1 MTITQ
6 LVTQAQAGSRAAFG
20 ELYESLAGDLYRM
33 ALYTLGSQQDAED
46 AVADTFA
53 EAWKG
58 IKNLREPEA
67 FRSWMFRILS
77 ARCKRQVAQIVTRKK
92 EIDLDSYYETAE
104 EAMPETATRRA
115 ELSEALGHT
124 LPGGA
129 ADRAALGGG
138 GLYHAGDC
146 EHAGD
151 AAGYGEQ
158 QALPFA
164 EKAAAAITRY
174 RWKGGGKVKDER
186 KTERN
191 TEWNGEAE
199 ADRDFLR
206 EKLKNAGDPALPA
219 SLSAAA
225 LFERMDAADQQAAA
239 PKKKGGVIWLQ
250 WRRWG
255 SIAAVLVLAA
265 GTAFLLQN
273 SSLQNKASQDESSYD
288 AALAPNEAENQD
300 QWNGAATGGPP
311 TDGLMMAPPPNPS
324 TAGGDGSVKK
334 EYATDEIDSDRG
346 LFEEFKSKIVSVG
359 EQPIPDMMDYD
370 AMAAV
375 SSQLF
380 GNDYEQAI
388 AMFYDSGERW
398 EGCKLPQSCAHY
410 FMLDKALYGFFPEES
425 RVVDYSGACA
435 TVLNEDEAAMLSAI
449 LQIEFTAKTE

>member
-1 MTITQ
+1 M
-6 LVTQAQAGSRAAFG
+6 
-20 ELYESLAGDLYRM
+20 
-33 ALYTLGSQQDAED
+33 
-46 AVADTFA
+46 
-53 EAWKG
+53 
-58 IKNLREPEA
+58 
-67 FRSWMFRILS
+67 
-77 ARCKRQVAQIVTRKK
+77 
-92 EIDLDSYYETAE
+92 
-104 EAMPETATRRA
+104 
-115 ELSEALGHT
+115 
-124 LPGGA
+124 
-129 ADRAALGGG
+129 
-138 GLYHAGDC
+138 
-146 EHAGD
+146 
-151 AAGYGEQ
+151 
-158 QALPFA
+158 
-164 EKAAAAITRY
+164 
-174 RWKGGGKVKDER
+174 KDER

-255 SIAAVLVLAA
+255 SIAAVLVLAV
-265 GTAFLLQN
+265 GVAFLLQN
-273 SSLQNKASQDESSYD
+273 GTLQKKSFNEPTPAEPGYD
-288 AALAPNEAENQD
+288 MAMAPNGAENRD
-300 QWNGAATGGPP
+300 LWNGSAGEVPETGGPG

-398 EGCKLPQSCAHY
+398 EGCELPTSCAHY
-410 FMLDKALYGFFPEES
+410 FMLDKALYGFFPEER

>member
-1 MTITQ
+1 M
-6 LVTQAQAGSRAAFG
+6 
-20 ELYESLAGDLYRM
+20 
-33 ALYTLGSQQDAED
+33 
-46 AVADTFA
+46 
-53 EAWKG
+53 
-58 IKNLREPEA
+58 
-67 FRSWMFRILS
+67 
-77 ARCKRQVAQIVTRKK
+77 
-92 EIDLDSYYETAE
+92 
-104 EAMPETATRRA
+104 
-115 ELSEALGHT
+115 
-124 LPGGA
+124 
-129 ADRAALGGG
+129 
-138 GLYHAGDC
+138 
-146 EHAGD
+146 
-151 AAGYGEQ
+151 
-158 QALPFA
+158 
-164 EKAAAAITRY
+164 
-174 RWKGGGKVKDER
+174 KDER

-239 PKKKGGVIWLQ
+239 PEKKGSVIWLQ
-250 WRRWG
+250 WKRWG
-255 SIAAVLVLAA
+255 SAAAVLVLAV
-265 GTAFLLQN
+265 GVAFLLRDGELQKK
-273 SSLQNKASQDESSYD
+273 SSDELVSGEPGYDMAAS
-288 AALAPNEAENQD
+288 PNEAENQD

-334 EYATDEIDSDRG
+334 EYATDEIDSNRG

-398 EGCKLPQSCAHY
+398 EGCELPTSCAHY
-410 FMLDKALYGFFPEES
+410 FMLDKTLYGFFPEER

>member
-1 MTITQ
+1 M
-6 LVTQAQAGSRAAFG
+6 
-20 ELYESLAGDLYRM
+20 
-33 ALYTLGSQQDAED
+33 
-46 AVADTFA
+46 
-53 EAWKG
+53 
-58 IKNLREPEA
+58 
-67 FRSWMFRILS
+67 
-77 ARCKRQVAQIVTRKK
+77 
-92 EIDLDSYYETAE
+92 
-104 EAMPETATRRA
+104 
-115 ELSEALGHT
+115 
-124 LPGGA
+124 
-129 ADRAALGGG
+129 
-138 GLYHAGDC
+138 
-146 EHAGD
+146 
-151 AAGYGEQ
+151 
-158 QALPFA
+158 
-164 EKAAAAITRY
+164 
-174 RWKGGGKVKDER
+174 KDER

-191 TEWNGEAE
+191 TEWNDEAE

-206 EKLKNAGDPALPA
+206 EKLKNAGNPALPA

-255 SIAAVLVLAA
+255 SAAAVLVLAV
-265 GTAFLLQN
+265 GVAFLLQN
-273 SSLQNKASQDESSYD
+273 GTLQKKSFNEPTPAEPGYD
-288 AALAPNEAENQD
+288 MAMAPNGAENRD
-300 QWNGAATGGPP
+300 LWNGSAGEVPETGGPG

-410 FMLDKALYGFFPEES
+410 FMLDKALYGFFPEEN

>member
-1 MTITQ
+1 MTDREKKLNTDREW
-6 LVTQAQAGSRAAFG
+6 LADELMRAGS
-20 ELYESLAGDLYRM
+20 
-33 ALYTLGSQQDAED
+33 
-46 AVADTFA
+46 
-53 EAWKG
+53 
-58 IKNLREPEA
+58 
-67 FRSWMFRILS
+67 
-77 ARCKRQVAQIVTRKK
+77 
-92 EIDLDSYYETAE
+92 
-104 EAMPETATRRA
+104 
-115 ELSEALGHT
+115 
-124 LPGGA
+124 
-129 ADRAALGGG
+129 
-138 GLYHAGDC
+138 
-146 EHAGD
+146 
-151 AAGYGEQ
+151 
-158 QALPFA
+158 
-164 EKAAAAITRY
+164 
-174 RWKGGGKVKDER
+174 
-186 KTERN
+186 
-191 TEWNGEAE
+191 
-199 ADRDFLR
+199 
-206 EKLKNAGDPALPA
+206 PALPS

-273 SSLQNKASQDESSYD
+273 SSLQNKTSQDEPSYD
-288 AALAPNEAENQD
+288 MALAPNEAENQD
-300 QWNGAATGGPP
+300 QWNGAAPG
-311 TDGLMMAPPPNPS
+311 GLMMAPPPNPS

-334 EYATDEIDSDRG
+334 EYATDEIDSNRG

-398 EGCKLPQSCAHY
+398 EDCKLPQSCAHY

-449 LQIEFTAKTE
+449 LQIEFTMKTE

>member
-1 MTITQ
+1 M
-6 LVTQAQAGSRAAFG
+6 
-20 ELYESLAGDLYRM
+20 
-33 ALYTLGSQQDAED
+33 
-46 AVADTFA
+46 
-53 EAWKG
+53 
-58 IKNLREPEA
+58 
-67 FRSWMFRILS
+67 
-77 ARCKRQVAQIVTRKK
+77 
-92 EIDLDSYYETAE
+92 
-104 EAMPETATRRA
+104 
-115 ELSEALGHT
+115 
-124 LPGGA
+124 
-129 ADRAALGGG
+129 
-138 GLYHAGDC
+138 
-146 EHAGD
+146 
-151 AAGYGEQ
+151 
-158 QALPFA
+158 
-164 EKAAAAITRY
+164 
-174 RWKGGGKVKDER
+174 KDER

-191 TEWNGEAE
+191 TEWSDEAE

-288 AALAPNEAENQD
+288 AALAPNEAENRD
-300 QWNGAATGGPP
+300 LWNGSAGEVPETGGPG
-311 TDGLMMAPPPNPS
+311 TDGLMMAPPPNPT
-324 TAGGDGSVKK
+324 TAGGDNKK
-334 EYATDEIDSDRG
+334 TESRPDGYFGALESEIIAPTGELPTPDLTD
-346 LFEEFKSKIVSVG
+346 F
-359 EQPIPDMMDYD
+359 D

-380 GNDYEQAI
+380 GGDYDQAI

-398 EGCKLPQSCAHY
+398 EGCELPTSCAHY
-410 FMLDKALYGFFPEES
+410 FMLDKTLYGFFPKER

>member
-1 MTITQ
+1 M
-6 LVTQAQAGSRAAFG
+6 
-20 ELYESLAGDLYRM
+20 
-33 ALYTLGSQQDAED
+33 
-46 AVADTFA
+46 
-53 EAWKG
+53 
-58 IKNLREPEA
+58 
-67 FRSWMFRILS
+67 
-77 ARCKRQVAQIVTRKK
+77 
-92 EIDLDSYYETAE
+92 
-104 EAMPETATRRA
+104 
-115 ELSEALGHT
+115 
-124 LPGGA
+124 
-129 ADRAALGGG
+129 
-138 GLYHAGDC
+138 
-146 EHAGD
+146 
-151 AAGYGEQ
+151 
-158 QALPFA
+158 
-164 EKAAAAITRY
+164 
-174 RWKGGGKVKDER
+174 KDER

-288 AALAPNEAENQD
+288 AALAPNEAENRD
-300 QWNGAATGGPP
+300 LWNGSAGEVPETGGPG
-311 TDGLMMAPPPNPS
+311 TDGLMMAPPPNPT
-324 TAGGDGSVKK
+324 TAGGDNKK
-334 EYATDEIDSDRG
+334 TESRPDGYFGALESEIIAPTGELPTPDLTD
-346 LFEEFKSKIVSVG
+346 F
-359 EQPIPDMMDYD
+359 D

-380 GNDYEQAI
+380 GGDYDQAI

-398 EGCKLPQSCAHY
+398 EGCELPTSCAHY
-410 FMLDKALYGFFPEES
+410 FMLDKTLYGFFPEER

>member
-1 MTITQ
+1 M
-6 LVTQAQAGSRAAFG
+6 
-20 ELYESLAGDLYRM
+20 
-33 ALYTLGSQQDAED
+33 
-46 AVADTFA
+46 
-53 EAWKG
+53 
-58 IKNLREPEA
+58 
-67 FRSWMFRILS
+67 
-77 ARCKRQVAQIVTRKK
+77 
-92 EIDLDSYYETAE
+92 
-104 EAMPETATRRA
+104 
-115 ELSEALGHT
+115 
-124 LPGGA
+124 
-129 ADRAALGGG
+129 
-138 GLYHAGDC
+138 
-146 EHAGD
+146 
-151 AAGYGEQ
+151 
-158 QALPFA
+158 
-164 EKAAAAITRY
+164 
-174 RWKGGGKVKDER
+174 KDER

-191 TEWNGEAE
+191 TEWSDEAE
-199 ADRDFLR
+199 ADRGFLR

-225 LFERMDAADQQAAA
+225 LFARMDTEDAKNAGEAFPSQE
-239 PKKKGGVIWLQ
+239 KKQNVIRVQ

-273 SSLQNKASQDESSYD
+273 SSLQNKTSQDEPSYD
-288 AALAPNEAENQD
+288 MALAPNEVENQD
-300 QWNGAATGGPP
+300 QWNGAPP
-311 TDGLMMAPPPNPS
+311 GGLMMAPPPNPS

-410 FMLDKALYGFFPEES
+410 FMLDKALYGFFPEER
-425 RVVDYSGACA
+425 RVVDYGGACA

>member
-1 MTITQ
+1 M
-6 LVTQAQAGSRAAFG
+6 
-20 ELYESLAGDLYRM
+20 
-33 ALYTLGSQQDAED
+33 
-46 AVADTFA
+46 
-53 EAWKG
+53 
-58 IKNLREPEA
+58 
-67 FRSWMFRILS
+67 
-77 ARCKRQVAQIVTRKK
+77 
-92 EIDLDSYYETAE
+92 
-104 EAMPETATRRA
+104 
-115 ELSEALGHT
+115 
-124 LPGGA
+124 
-129 ADRAALGGG
+129 
-138 GLYHAGDC
+138 
-146 EHAGD
+146 
-151 AAGYGEQ
+151 
-158 QALPFA
+158 
-164 EKAAAAITRY
+164 
-174 RWKGGGKVKDER
+174 KDER

-191 TEWNGEAE
+191 TEWNDEAE

-225 LFERMDAADQQAAA
+225 LFERMDAADQQADA
-239 PKKKGGVIWLQ
+239 PKKKGSVIWLQ

-273 SSLQNKASQDESSYD
+273 SSLQNKVSQDESSYD

-300 QWNGAATGGPP
+300 QWTGGPP
-311 TDGLMMAPPPNPS
+311 ADGLMMAPPPNPS

-398 EGCKLPQSCAHY
+398 ESCKLPQSCAHY
-410 FMLDKALYGFFPEES
+410 FMLDKALYGFFPEER
-425 RVVDYSGACA
+425 RVVDYGGAYA

>member
-1 MTITQ
+1 M
-6 LVTQAQAGSRAAFG
+6 
-20 ELYESLAGDLYRM
+20 
-33 ALYTLGSQQDAED
+33 
-46 AVADTFA
+46 
-53 EAWKG
+53 
-58 IKNLREPEA
+58 
-67 FRSWMFRILS
+67 
-77 ARCKRQVAQIVTRKK
+77 
-92 EIDLDSYYETAE
+92 
-104 EAMPETATRRA
+104 
-115 ELSEALGHT
+115 
-124 LPGGA
+124 
-129 ADRAALGGG
+129 
-138 GLYHAGDC
+138 
-146 EHAGD
+146 
-151 AAGYGEQ
+151 
-158 QALPFA
+158 
-164 EKAAAAITRY
+164 
-174 RWKGGGKVKDER
+174 KDER

-206 EKLKNAGDPALPA
+206 EKLKNAGDPALPS

-239 PKKKGGVIWLQ
+239 SKKKGGVIWLQ

-288 AALAPNEAENQD
+288 AA
-300 QWNGAATGGPP
+300 TGGPP

-324 TAGGDGSVKK
+324 TAGGDGSEKK
-334 EYATDEIDSDRG
+334 EYSTTDEIDSDRG

-410 FMLDKALYGFFPEES
+410 FMLDKALYGFFPEEN

>member
-1 MTITQ
+1 M
-6 LVTQAQAGSRAAFG
+6 
-20 ELYESLAGDLYRM
+20 
-33 ALYTLGSQQDAED
+33 
-46 AVADTFA
+46 
-53 EAWKG
+53 
-58 IKNLREPEA
+58 
-67 FRSWMFRILS
+67 
-77 ARCKRQVAQIVTRKK
+77 
-92 EIDLDSYYETAE
+92 
-104 EAMPETATRRA
+104 
-115 ELSEALGHT
+115 
-124 LPGGA
+124 
-129 ADRAALGGG
+129 
-138 GLYHAGDC
+138 
-146 EHAGD
+146 
-151 AAGYGEQ
+151 
-158 QALPFA
+158 
-164 EKAAAAITRY
+164 
-174 RWKGGGKVKDER
+174 KDER

-191 TEWNGEAE
+191 TEWNDEAE

-239 PKKKGGVIWLQ
+239 PKKKGGAIWLQ

-288 AALAPNEAENQD
+288 AALAPNEAENRD
-300 QWNGAATGGPP
+300 MWNGSADEAPGPG
-311 TDGLMMAPPPNPS
+311 GLMMAPPPNPT
-324 TAGGDGSVKK
+324 TAGGDGDSKK
-334 EYATDEIDSDRG
+334 QENPPSGQLNFGRLEDIESEIIASPGELPTPDLTD
-346 LFEEFKSKIVSVG
+346 F
-359 EQPIPDMMDYD
+359 D

-398 EGCKLPQSCAHY
+398 EGCELPTSCAHY
-410 FMLDKALYGFFPEES
+410 FMLDKTLYGFFPEER

>member
-1 MTITQ
+1 MTDREKKLNTDREW
-6 LVTQAQAGSRAAFG
+6 LADELMRAGS
-20 ELYESLAGDLYRM
+20 
-33 ALYTLGSQQDAED
+33 
-46 AVADTFA
+46 
-53 EAWKG
+53 
-58 IKNLREPEA
+58 
-67 FRSWMFRILS
+67 
-77 ARCKRQVAQIVTRKK
+77 
-92 EIDLDSYYETAE
+92 
-104 EAMPETATRRA
+104 
-115 ELSEALGHT
+115 
-124 LPGGA
+124 
-129 ADRAALGGG
+129 
-138 GLYHAGDC
+138 
-146 EHAGD
+146 
-151 AAGYGEQ
+151 
-158 QALPFA
+158 
-164 EKAAAAITRY
+164 
-174 RWKGGGKVKDER
+174 
-186 KTERN
+186 
-191 TEWNGEAE
+191 
-199 ADRDFLR
+199 
-206 EKLKNAGDPALPA
+206 PALPS

-225 LFERMDAADQQAAA
+225 LFERMDAADQQADA
-239 PKKKGGVIWLQ
+239 PKKKGSVIWLQ

-273 SSLQNKASQDESSYD
+273 SSLQNKTSQDEPSYD
-288 AALAPNEAENQD
+288 MALAPNEAENQD
-300 QWNGAATGGPP
+300 QWNGAAPG
-311 TDGLMMAPPPNPS
+311 GLMMAPPPNPS

-398 EGCKLPQSCAHY
+398 EGCELPTSCAHY
-410 FMLDKALYGFFPEES
+410 FMLDKTLYGFFPEER

>member
-1 MTITQ
+1 M
-6 LVTQAQAGSRAAFG
+6 
-20 ELYESLAGDLYRM
+20 
-33 ALYTLGSQQDAED
+33 
-46 AVADTFA
+46 
-53 EAWKG
+53 
-58 IKNLREPEA
+58 
-67 FRSWMFRILS
+67 
-77 ARCKRQVAQIVTRKK
+77 
-92 EIDLDSYYETAE
+92 
-104 EAMPETATRRA
+104 
-115 ELSEALGHT
+115 
-124 LPGGA
+124 
-129 ADRAALGGG
+129 
-138 GLYHAGDC
+138 
-146 EHAGD
+146 
-151 AAGYGEQ
+151 
-158 QALPFA
+158 
-164 EKAAAAITRY
+164 
-174 RWKGGGKVKDER
+174 KDER

-191 TEWNGEAE
+191 TEWNDEAE

-239 PKKKGGVIWLQ
+239 PKKKGGAIWLQ

-311 TDGLMMAPPPNPS
+311 PGGL
-324 TAGGDGSVKK
+324 
-334 EYATDEIDSDRG
+334 
-346 LFEEFKSKIVSVG
+346 
-359 EQPIPDMMDYD
+359 MDYD

-398 EGCKLPQSCAHY
+398 EGCELPTSCAHY
-410 FMLDKALYGFFPEES
+410 FMLDKALYGFFPEEN

-435 TVLNEDEAAMLSAI
+435 TVLNEDEAAMRSAI
-449 LQIEFTAKTE
+449 LQIEFTATTD

>member
-1 MTITQ
+1 M
-6 LVTQAQAGSRAAFG
+6 
-20 ELYESLAGDLYRM
+20 
-33 ALYTLGSQQDAED
+33 
-46 AVADTFA
+46 
-53 EAWKG
+53 
-58 IKNLREPEA
+58 
-67 FRSWMFRILS
+67 
-77 ARCKRQVAQIVTRKK
+77 
-92 EIDLDSYYETAE
+92 
-104 EAMPETATRRA
+104 
-115 ELSEALGHT
+115 
-124 LPGGA
+124 
-129 ADRAALGGG
+129 
-138 GLYHAGDC
+138 
-146 EHAGD
+146 
-151 AAGYGEQ
+151 
-158 QALPFA
+158 
-164 EKAAAAITRY
+164 
-174 RWKGGGKVKDER
+174 KDER

-191 TEWNGEAE
+191 TEWSDEAE
-199 ADRDFLR
+199 ADRGFLR

-225 LFERMDAADQQAAA
+225 LFERMDAEEQRAAEPAA
-239 PKKKGGVIWLQ
+239 PAPEKKGGVIWLQ

-255 SIAAVLVLAA
+255 SAAAVLVLAA

-398 EGCKLPQSCAHY
+398 EGCELPTSCAHY
-410 FMLDKALYGFFPEES
+410 FMLDKTLYGFFPEER

>member
-1 MTITQ
+1 M
-6 LVTQAQAGSRAAFG
+6 
-20 ELYESLAGDLYRM
+20 
-33 ALYTLGSQQDAED
+33 
-46 AVADTFA
+46 
-53 EAWKG
+53 
-58 IKNLREPEA
+58 
-67 FRSWMFRILS
+67 
-77 ARCKRQVAQIVTRKK
+77 
-92 EIDLDSYYETAE
+92 
-104 EAMPETATRRA
+104 
-115 ELSEALGHT
+115 
-124 LPGGA
+124 
-129 ADRAALGGG
+129 
-138 GLYHAGDC
+138 
-146 EHAGD
+146 
-151 AAGYGEQ
+151 
-158 QALPFA
+158 
-164 EKAAAAITRY
+164 
-174 RWKGGGKVKDER
+174 KDER

-191 TEWNGEAE
+191 TEWNDEAE

-225 LFERMDAADQQAAA
+225 LFERMDAANQQADA

-288 AALAPNEAENQD
+288 AALAPNEAENRD
-300 QWNGAATGGPP
+300 MWNGSADEAPGPG
-311 TDGLMMAPPPNPS
+311 GLMMAPPPNPT
-324 TAGGDGSVKK
+324 TAGGDGDSKK
-334 EYATDEIDSDRG
+334 QENPPSGQLNFGRLEDIESEIIASPGELPTPDLTD
-346 LFEEFKSKIVSVG
+346 F
-359 EQPIPDMMDYD
+359 D

-398 EGCKLPQSCAHY
+398 EGCELPTSCAHY
-410 FMLDKALYGFFPEES
+410 FMLDKTLYGFFPEER

>member
-1 MTITQ
+1 M
-6 LVTQAQAGSRAAFG
+6 
-20 ELYESLAGDLYRM
+20 
-33 ALYTLGSQQDAED
+33 
-46 AVADTFA
+46 
-53 EAWKG
+53 
-58 IKNLREPEA
+58 
-67 FRSWMFRILS
+67 
-77 ARCKRQVAQIVTRKK
+77 
-92 EIDLDSYYETAE
+92 
-104 EAMPETATRRA
+104 
-115 ELSEALGHT
+115 
-124 LPGGA
+124 
-129 ADRAALGGG
+129 
-138 GLYHAGDC
+138 
-146 EHAGD
+146 
-151 AAGYGEQ
+151 
-158 QALPFA
+158 
-164 EKAAAAITRY
+164 
-174 RWKGGGKVKDER
+174 KDER
-186 KTERN
+186 KTERHI
-191 TEWNGEAE
+191 EWNDEAE

-225 LFERMDAADQQAAA
+225 LFARMDTEDAKNAGEAFPTQE
-239 PKKKGGVIWLQ
+239 KKQNVIRVQ

-288 AALAPNEAENQD
+288 AALAPNEAEDQD
-300 QWNGAATGGPP
+300 QWNDAATGGPP
-311 TDGLMMAPPPNPS
+311 TGGLMMAPPPNPT
-324 TAGGDGSVKK
+324 TAGGDGSERK
-334 EYATDEIDSDRG
+334 ENSITDEIDSDRD

-398 EGCKLPQSCAHY
+398 ADCKLPQSCAHY
-410 FMLDKALYGFFPEES
+410 FMLDKALYGFFPEEN

-449 LQIEFTAKTE
+449 LQIEFTMKTE

>member
-1 MTITQ
+1 M
-6 LVTQAQAGSRAAFG
+6 
-20 ELYESLAGDLYRM
+20 
-33 ALYTLGSQQDAED
+33 
-46 AVADTFA
+46 
-53 EAWKG
+53 
-58 IKNLREPEA
+58 
-67 FRSWMFRILS
+67 
-77 ARCKRQVAQIVTRKK
+77 
-92 EIDLDSYYETAE
+92 
-104 EAMPETATRRA
+104 
-115 ELSEALGHT
+115 
-124 LPGGA
+124 
-129 ADRAALGGG
+129 
-138 GLYHAGDC
+138 
-146 EHAGD
+146 
-151 AAGYGEQ
+151 
-158 QALPFA
+158 
-164 EKAAAAITRY
+164 
-174 RWKGGGKVKDER
+174 KDER

-191 TEWNGEAE
+191 TEWNDEAE

-225 LFERMDAADQQAAA
+225 LFERMDAADQQADA
-239 PKKKGGVIWLQ
+239 PKKKGSVIWLQ

-288 AALAPNEAENQD
+288 AALAPNEA
-300 QWNGAATGGPP
+300 ATGGPP
-311 TDGLMMAPPPNPS
+311 PGGLMMAPPPNPS

-398 EGCKLPQSCAHY
+398 EGCELPTSCAHY
-410 FMLDKALYGFFPEES
+410 FMLDKTLYGFFPEER

>member
-1 MTITQ
+1 M
-6 LVTQAQAGSRAAFG
+6 
-20 ELYESLAGDLYRM
+20 
-33 ALYTLGSQQDAED
+33 
-46 AVADTFA
+46 
-53 EAWKG
+53 
-58 IKNLREPEA
+58 
-67 FRSWMFRILS
+67 
-77 ARCKRQVAQIVTRKK
+77 
-92 EIDLDSYYETAE
+92 
-104 EAMPETATRRA
+104 
-115 ELSEALGHT
+115 
-124 LPGGA
+124 
-129 ADRAALGGG
+129 
-138 GLYHAGDC
+138 
-146 EHAGD
+146 
-151 AAGYGEQ
+151 
-158 QALPFA
+158 
-164 EKAAAAITRY
+164 
-174 RWKGGGKVKDER
+174 KDER

-191 TEWNGEAE
+191 TEWNDEAE

-225 LFERMDAADQQAAA
+225 LFERMDAADQQADA

-288 AALAPNEAENQD
+288 AALAPNEAENREM
-300 QWNGAATGGPP
+300 WNGSADEAPGPG
-311 TDGLMMAPPPNPS
+311 GLMMAPPPNPT
-324 TAGGDGSVKK
+324 TAGGDGDSKK
-334 EYATDEIDSDRG
+334 QENPPSGQLNFGRLEDIESEIIASPGELPTPDLTD
-346 LFEEFKSKIVSVG
+346 F
-359 EQPIPDMMDYD
+359 D

-398 EGCKLPQSCAHY
+398 EGCELPTSCAHY
-410 FMLDKALYGFFPEES
+410 FMLDKTLYGFFPEER

>member
-1 MTITQ
+1 M
-6 LVTQAQAGSRAAFG
+6 
-20 ELYESLAGDLYRM
+20 
-33 ALYTLGSQQDAED
+33 
-46 AVADTFA
+46 
-53 EAWKG
+53 
-58 IKNLREPEA
+58 
-67 FRSWMFRILS
+67 
-77 ARCKRQVAQIVTRKK
+77 
-92 EIDLDSYYETAE
+92 
-104 EAMPETATRRA
+104 
-115 ELSEALGHT
+115 
-124 LPGGA
+124 
-129 ADRAALGGG
+129 
-138 GLYHAGDC
+138 
-146 EHAGD
+146 
-151 AAGYGEQ
+151 
-158 QALPFA
+158 
-164 EKAAAAITRY
+164 
-174 RWKGGGKVKDER
+174 KDER
-186 KTERN
+186 KTERH
-191 TEWNGEAE
+191 TEWNDEAE

-225 LFERMDAADQQAAA
+225 LFERMDAADQQADA

-288 AALAPNEAENQD
+288 AALAPNEAENRD
-300 QWNGAATGGPP
+300 MWNGSADEAPGPG
-311 TDGLMMAPPPNPS
+311 GLMMAPPPNPT
-324 TAGGDGSVKK
+324 TAGGDGDSKK
-334 EYATDEIDSDRG
+334 QENPPSGQLNFGRLEDIESEIIASPGELPTPDLTD
-346 LFEEFKSKIVSVG
+346 F
-359 EQPIPDMMDYD
+359 D

-398 EGCKLPQSCAHY
+398 EGCELPTSCAHY
-410 FMLDKALYGFFPEES
+410 FMLDKTLYGFFPEER

>member
-1 MTITQ
+1 M
-6 LVTQAQAGSRAAFG
+6 
-20 ELYESLAGDLYRM
+20 
-33 ALYTLGSQQDAED
+33 
-46 AVADTFA
+46 
-53 EAWKG
+53 
-58 IKNLREPEA
+58 
-67 FRSWMFRILS
+67 
-77 ARCKRQVAQIVTRKK
+77 
-92 EIDLDSYYETAE
+92 
-104 EAMPETATRRA
+104 
-115 ELSEALGHT
+115 
-124 LPGGA
+124 
-129 ADRAALGGG
+129 
-138 GLYHAGDC
+138 
-146 EHAGD
+146 
-151 AAGYGEQ
+151 
-158 QALPFA
+158 
-164 EKAAAAITRY
+164 
-174 RWKGGGKVKDER
+174 KDER
-186 KTERN
+186 KTERH
-191 TEWNGEAE
+191 TEWNDEAE

-288 AALAPNEAENQD
+288 AALAPNEAENRD
-300 QWNGAATGGPP
+300 MWNGSADEAPGPG
-311 TDGLMMAPPPNPS
+311 GLMMAPPPNPT
-324 TAGGDGSVKK
+324 TAGGDGDSKK
-334 EYATDEIDSDRG
+334 QENPPSGQLNFGRLEDIESEIIASPGELPTPDLTD
-346 LFEEFKSKIVSVG
+346 F
-359 EQPIPDMMDYD
+359 D

-398 EGCKLPQSCAHY
+398 EGCELPTSCAHY
-410 FMLDKALYGFFPEES
+410 FMLDKTLYGFFPEER

>member
-1 MTITQ
+1 M
-6 LVTQAQAGSRAAFG
+6 
-20 ELYESLAGDLYRM
+20 
-33 ALYTLGSQQDAED
+33 
-46 AVADTFA
+46 
-53 EAWKG
+53 
-58 IKNLREPEA
+58 
-67 FRSWMFRILS
+67 
-77 ARCKRQVAQIVTRKK
+77 
-92 EIDLDSYYETAE
+92 
-104 EAMPETATRRA
+104 
-115 ELSEALGHT
+115 
-124 LPGGA
+124 
-129 ADRAALGGG
+129 
-138 GLYHAGDC
+138 
-146 EHAGD
+146 
-151 AAGYGEQ
+151 
-158 QALPFA
+158 
-164 EKAAAAITRY
+164 
-174 RWKGGGKVKDER
+174 KDER

-225 LFERMDAADQQAAA
+225 LFERMDAEEQRAAEPAA
-239 PKKKGGVIWLQ
+239 PAPMKKGGVIWLQ

-273 SSLQNKASQDESSYD
+273 SSLQNKTSQDEPSYD
-288 AALAPNEAENQD
+288 MALAPNEAENRD
-300 QWNGAATGGPP
+300 LWNGAAPG
-311 TDGLMMAPPPNPS
+311 GLMMAPPPNPS
-324 TAGGDGSVKK
+324 TAGGDGSEKK
-334 EYATDEIDSDRG
+334 EYSSADENDPKRG
-346 LFEEFKSKIVSVG
+346 QFGEFESKIVSVG

-398 EGCKLPQSCAHY
+398 EGCELPASCTHY
-410 FMLDKALYGFFPEES
+410 FMLDKTLYGFFPEER

>member
-1 MTITQ
+1 M
-6 LVTQAQAGSRAAFG
+6 
-20 ELYESLAGDLYRM
+20 
-33 ALYTLGSQQDAED
+33 
-46 AVADTFA
+46 
-53 EAWKG
+53 
-58 IKNLREPEA
+58 
-67 FRSWMFRILS
+67 
-77 ARCKRQVAQIVTRKK
+77 
-92 EIDLDSYYETAE
+92 
-104 EAMPETATRRA
+104 
-115 ELSEALGHT
+115 
-124 LPGGA
+124 
-129 ADRAALGGG
+129 
-138 GLYHAGDC
+138 
-146 EHAGD
+146 
-151 AAGYGEQ
+151 
-158 QALPFA
+158 
-164 EKAAAAITRY
+164 
-174 RWKGGGKVKDER
+174 KDER

-225 LFERMDAADQQAAA
+225 LFERMDAADQQADA
-239 PKKKGGVIWLQ
+239 PKKKGSVIWLQ

-300 QWNGAATGGPP
+300 QWNGAP
-311 TDGLMMAPPPNPS
+311 TNGLMMAPPPNPS
-324 TAGGDGSVKK
+324 TAGGDGSEKK
-334 EYATDEIDSDRG
+334 EYSTTDEIDSDRG

-380 GNDYEQAI
+380 GNDYDQAI

-398 EGCKLPQSCAHY
+398 EGCELPASCAHY
-410 FMLDKALYGFFPEES
+410 FMLDKTLYGFFPEER
-425 RVVDYSGACA
+425 RVVDYGGACA

>member
-1 MTITQ
+1 M
-6 LVTQAQAGSRAAFG
+6 
-20 ELYESLAGDLYRM
+20 
-33 ALYTLGSQQDAED
+33 
-46 AVADTFA
+46 
-53 EAWKG
+53 
-58 IKNLREPEA
+58 
-67 FRSWMFRILS
+67 
-77 ARCKRQVAQIVTRKK
+77 
-92 EIDLDSYYETAE
+92 
-104 EAMPETATRRA
+104 
-115 ELSEALGHT
+115 
-124 LPGGA
+124 
-129 ADRAALGGG
+129 
-138 GLYHAGDC
+138 
-146 EHAGD
+146 
-151 AAGYGEQ
+151 
-158 QALPFA
+158 
-164 EKAAAAITRY
+164 
-174 RWKGGGKVKDER
+174 KDER

-191 TEWNGEAE
+191 TEWNDEAE

-225 LFERMDAADQQAAA
+225 LFERMDAADQQADA

-265 GTAFLLQN
+265 GTAFLFQN

-311 TDGLMMAPPPNPS
+311 TDGLMMAPPPNPT
-324 TAGGDGSVKK
+324 TAGGDGDSKK
-334 EYATDEIDSDRG
+334 QENPPSGQLNFGRLEDIESEIIASPGELPTPDLTD
-346 LFEEFKSKIVSVG
+346 F
-359 EQPIPDMMDYD
+359 D

-398 EGCKLPQSCAHY
+398 EGCELPTSCAHY
-410 FMLDKALYGFFPEES
+410 FMLDKTLYGFFPEER

>member
-1 MTITQ
+1 M
-6 LVTQAQAGSRAAFG
+6 
-20 ELYESLAGDLYRM
+20 
-33 ALYTLGSQQDAED
+33 
-46 AVADTFA
+46 
-53 EAWKG
+53 
-58 IKNLREPEA
+58 
-67 FRSWMFRILS
+67 
-77 ARCKRQVAQIVTRKK
+77 
-92 EIDLDSYYETAE
+92 
-104 EAMPETATRRA
+104 
-115 ELSEALGHT
+115 
-124 LPGGA
+124 
-129 ADRAALGGG
+129 
-138 GLYHAGDC
+138 
-146 EHAGD
+146 
-151 AAGYGEQ
+151 
-158 QALPFA
+158 
-164 EKAAAAITRY
+164 
-174 RWKGGGKVKDER
+174 KDER

-191 TEWNGEAE
+191 TEWNDEAE

-206 EKLKNAGDPALPA
+206 AKLKNAGDPALPA

-225 LFERMDAADQQAAA
+225 LFERMDAADQQADA
-239 PKKKGGVIWLQ
+239 PKKKGSVIWLQ

-324 TAGGDGSVKK
+324 TAGGDGSEKK
-334 EYATDEIDSDRG
+334 EYSTTDEIDSDRG

-398 EGCKLPQSCAHY
+398 EGCELPASCAH
-410 FMLDKALYGFFPEES
+410 
-425 RVVDYSGACA
+425 
-435 TVLNEDEAAMLSAI
+435 
-449 LQIEFTAKTE
+449 

>member
-1 MTITQ
+1 M
-6 LVTQAQAGSRAAFG
+6 
-20 ELYESLAGDLYRM
+20 
-33 ALYTLGSQQDAED
+33 
-46 AVADTFA
+46 
-53 EAWKG
+53 
-58 IKNLREPEA
+58 
-67 FRSWMFRILS
+67 
-77 ARCKRQVAQIVTRKK
+77 
-92 EIDLDSYYETAE
+92 
-104 EAMPETATRRA
+104 
-115 ELSEALGHT
+115 
-124 LPGGA
+124 
-129 ADRAALGGG
+129 
-138 GLYHAGDC
+138 
-146 EHAGD
+146 
-151 AAGYGEQ
+151 
-158 QALPFA
+158 
-164 EKAAAAITRY
+164 
-174 RWKGGGKVKDER
+174 KDER

-191 TEWNGEAE
+191 TEWSDEAE
-199 ADRDFLR
+199 ADRGFLW

-225 LFERMDAADQQAAA
+225 LFERMDAADQQADA
-239 PKKKGGVIWLQ
+239 PKKKGSVIWLQ

-273 SSLQNKASQDESSYD
+273 SSLQNKTSQDEPSYD
-288 AALAPNEAENQD
+288 MALAPNEAENRD
-300 QWNGAATGGPP
+300 LWNGAAPG
-311 TDGLMMAPPPNPS
+311 GLMMAPPPNPS
-324 TAGGDGSVKK
+324 TAGGDGSEKK
-334 EYATDEIDSDRG
+334 EYSTTDEIDSDRG

-398 EGCKLPQSCAHY
+398 EGCELPASCAHY
-410 FMLDKALYGFFPEES
+410 FMLDKALYGFFPEER

>member
-1 MTITQ
+1 M
-6 LVTQAQAGSRAAFG
+6 
-20 ELYESLAGDLYRM
+20 
-33 ALYTLGSQQDAED
+33 
-46 AVADTFA
+46 
-53 EAWKG
+53 
-58 IKNLREPEA
+58 
-67 FRSWMFRILS
+67 
-77 ARCKRQVAQIVTRKK
+77 
-92 EIDLDSYYETAE
+92 
-104 EAMPETATRRA
+104 
-115 ELSEALGHT
+115 
-124 LPGGA
+124 
-129 ADRAALGGG
+129 
-138 GLYHAGDC
+138 
-146 EHAGD
+146 
-151 AAGYGEQ
+151 
-158 QALPFA
+158 
-164 EKAAAAITRY
+164 
-174 RWKGGGKVKDER
+174 KDER

-191 TEWNGEAE
+191 TGWNDEAE

-206 EKLKNAGDPALPA
+206 EKLKNVGDPALPA

-239 PKKKGGVIWLQ
+239 SKKKGGVIWLQ

-288 AALAPNEAENQD
+288 AALAPNEAENRD
-300 QWNGAATGGPP
+300 MWNGPADEAPGPG
-311 TDGLMMAPPPNPS
+311 GLMMAPPPNPT
-324 TAGGDGSVKK
+324 TAGGDGDSKK
-334 EYATDEIDSDRG
+334 QENPPSGQLNFGRLEDIESEIIASPGELPTPDLTD
-346 LFEEFKSKIVSVG
+346 F
-359 EQPIPDMMDYD
+359 D

-398 EGCKLPQSCAHY
+398 EGCELPTSCAHY
-410 FMLDKALYGFFPEES
+410 FMLDKTLYGFFPEER